1 MGGRPS
7 GTLVDDVGS
16 RPELSTEPLPWFL
29 PHATATSMQIHQRT
43 MLHTLHTVYR
53 EQIDFGGYYC
63 RHYREQTMC
72 GAAASAFWSKAEKM
86 YFQMM
91 MVMYFKDWFFRC
103 DESFKCDRIGQERKG
118 EKIK

>member
-29 PHATATSMQIHQRT
+29 PHANTSKNHAT
-43 MLHTLHTVYR
+43 LLLTVYR